1 MTKSIALAGVAA
13 LALAACSPSEDDT
26 AYTDSAEV
34 KTETASGDMTP
45 ASVDVVEAASANGNL
60 GTFLQA
66 ATSAG
71 VAETLANAD
80 GITIFAPIDEAF
92 GEVENLDQLQQ
103 NPDQMAALL
112 QRHAVSSTYMSSAI
126 PQGETELQTLS
137 GETLTIENSDG
148 QIMVI
153 GPGGTRARVVEAD
166 IDGENGVVHAIN
178 AVLTRLN
185 AAAPAV
191 ACVTFG

>member
-92 GEVENLDQLQQ
+92 GAVENLDQLQQ

-178 AVLTRLN
+178 AVLTD
-185 AAAPAV
+185 
-191 ACVTFG
+191 

>member
-13 LALAACSPSEDDT
+13 LSLAACSPSEDDT
-26 AYTDSAEV
+26 AQPVTEQAQTD
-34 KTETASGDMTP
+34 TESGDMTP
-45 ASVDVVEAASANGNL
+45 SSVDVVEAASANGNL

-66 ATSAG
+66 AVSAG

-92 GEVENLDQLQQ
+92 GAVENLDQLQQ

-126 PQGETELQTLS
+126 PAGETELQTLS
-137 GETLTIENSDG
+137 GETLTIENNDG

-153 GPGGTRARVVEAD
+153 GPDGTRARVVEAD

-178 AVLTRLN
+178 AVLTD
-185 AAAPAV
+185 
-191 ACVTFG
+191 

>member
-13 LALAACSPSEDDT
+13 LSLAACSPSDDET
-26 AYTDSAEV
+26 AYTDTAEV
-34 KTETASGDMTP
+34 QTDTASGDMTP

-60 GTFLQA
+60 NTFLQA

-71 VAETLANAD
+71 VAETLANTD

-92 GEVENLDQLQQ
+92 GAVENLDQLQQ
-103 NPDQMAALL
+103 NPDQLASLL
-112 QRHAVSSTYMSSAI
+112 QRHAVPSTYMSSAI

-137 GETLTIENSDG
+137 GETLTIENSNG

-153 GPGGTRARVVEAD
+153 GPAGTRARVVEAD
-166 IDGENGVVHAIN
+166 IDGGNGVVHAIN
-178 AVLTRLN
+178 AVLTD
-185 AAAPAV
+185 
-191 ACVTFG
+191 